1 VSTHAQGPAGSPLP
15 DVSRST
21 VPELQLVQPGC
32 TFCGIVARDVRAE
45 VLYENDHVMVFMD
58 LLPMTRGHCLVI
70 PRAHRDDL
78 LHVQPHESVSLIDAA
93 QRVGRAFLEVLG
105 AKGFNMLTNIG
116 AHADQSQFH
125 AHLHLVARYGDDR
138 LLHPW
143 ERRFG
148 HWPEIQET
156 ADLLRQAASLA

>member
-1 VSTHAQGPAGSPLP
+1 MSDPSREFLP
-15 DVSRST
+15 EEQFAR
-21 VPELQLVQPGC
+21 QFGQPGC
-32 TFCGIVARDVRAE
+32 TFCGIVAGTVQAE
-45 VLYENDHVMVFMD
+45 VLYQDDNVMVFMD

-70 PRAHRDDL
+70 PKQHREDL
-78 LHVQPHESVSLIDAA
+78 LHVQPHESVALIEAA

-116 AHADQSQFH
+116 KHADQSQFH
-125 AHLHLVARYGDDR
+125 AHLHLIARYGDDR

-148 HWPEIQET
+148 HWPTIQET
-156 ADLLRQAASLA
+156 ASVLRQAGSLS